1 MIVKKL
7 RHIIIA
13 LGLAISLVPA
23 TVMAHGSIFTF
34 KYIDGEN
41 MIMVTHNVHD
51 AQSGLPITYNM
62 RLYTLDGQLIPFQK
76 AQAEV
81 KQASKVLH
89 TEELQMSPNHDVN
102 LTYRYPTMG
111 DYELSVRFLDNDKQV
126 AQAKFPIAVARGVD
140 ENFFA
145 GAFTLQTLTAFALGI
160 GATILYTKRR
170 SIKLPKNLQKI
181 IMKKKDK
188 GGKNDSKN

>member
-7 RHIIIA
+7 RHIIIV
-13 LGLAISLVPA
+13 LGLAISLLPTTA
-23 TVMAHGSIFTF
+23 MAHGSIFTF

-51 AQSGLPITYNM
+51 AQSGLPITYNL

-81 KQASKVLH
+81 KQASRTLH
-89 TEELQMSPNHDVN
+89 TEELQMSANHDVN
-102 LTYRYPTMG
+102 LTYEYPAMG

-145 GAFTLQTLTAFALGI
+145 SAFTFQTLTAFVLGV
-160 GATILYTKRR
+160 GVSVLYIKRR
-170 SIKLPKNLQKI
+170 SIKLPKKLQTI
-181 IMKKKDK
+181 IMKKK
-188 GGKNDSKN
+188 

>member
-7 RHIIIA
+7 RRIIIS
-13 LGLAISLVPA
+13 LGLVVSLIPA
-23 TVMAHGSIFTF
+23 TAMAHGAIFTF

-76 AQAEV
+76 VQAEV
-81 KQASKVLH
+81 NQASKTLH
-89 TEELQMSPNHDVN
+89 AEDLQISPNNDVN
-102 LTYRYPTMG
+102 LTYEYPKAG

-145 GAFTLQTLTAFALGI
+145 SAFTLQTLTAFILGI
-160 GATILYTKRR
+160 GVTVLYIKRR
-170 SIKLPKNLQKI
+170 SIKLPTKLGKI
-181 IMKKKDK
+181 IPKKKEK
-188 GGKNDSKN
+188 STLTKKRR